1 MEPTSCDIMRCE
13 QMAFRYL
20 PAMRAEVV
28 ARLIRRHGMSQSD
41 AARRLGISRAAVSQY
56 LSRKRGGMDIE
67 MSQELDALI
76 ERWAMAVTG
85 EECHI
90 TLCDVCR
97 CACRIIPS
105 ATSLSPEIIIPGN
118 GQDHNHCSTEFTKL
132 RTR

>member
-1 MEPTSCDIMRCE
+1 MRCE
-13 QMAFRYL
+13 YMAFRYL
-20 PAMRAEVV
+20 PAMRAEMVT
-28 ARLIRRHGMSQSD
+28 RLIRERGLSQSD

-56 LSRKRGGMDIE
+56 LSRKRGGTDIE
-67 MSQELDALI
+67 ISQELDALI
-76 ERWAMAVTG
+76 EQWAMAVIG
-85 EECHI
+85 DECHI